1 MAGDFR
7 KINSMIWSD
16 SSWRALPPLEQWL
29 YFALLTNSKTSYV
42 GVLDWR
48 PRKLAGLADG
58 VSGADLEEL
67 AQELQRKRF
76 ILIDE
81 EREEC
86 LVRSFI
92 KHDGVLKNQNLGKS
106 IGRDFAATYSEP
118 IRQVIVHEVQK
129 LVDSA
134 EDDLKAV
141 TNKYSRPFILEILRN
156 PSAPIEQF
164 LDPQSSPTT
173 PQLTPDQR
181 PEGAPGQ
188 TPEGRP
194 EPTPGVGGQ
203 PTGGHPPSPSPSPP
217 SKEGGLGEGL
227 TEASSAEIALIEPE
241 TVGPTVEDFFNQF
254 WEHWP
259 KKMKKPDALKAFKRA
274 VKEKRATPERIVQA
288 AEIYSR
294 SRLPE
299 KRFIP
304 HPATWLNNDQWNDL
318 EAQPVTAAGVGQPT
332 VENPGA
338 FTNWSLDDYR
348 PWASRPHVVE
358 AQERVDDAR
367 SRGEEPTDDDLRT
380 IAGPDGG

>member
-164 LDPQSSPTT
+164 LGPQSSP
-173 PQLTPDQR
+173 PTPDQR
-181 PEGAPGQ
+181 PEGRPTV
-188 TPEGRP
+188 TPESTPKR
-194 EPTPGVGGQ
+194 TPGVGG
-203 PTGGHPPSPSPSPP
+203 PLTGGHPPSPSPSPP

-227 TEASSAEIALIEPE
+227 TEASSHEIALIEPE
-241 TVGPTVEDFFNQF
+241 EAGPSVEDFFDQF

-259 KKMKKPDALKAFKRA
+259 KKVQKPAASRAFKKA
-274 VKEKRATPERIVQA
+274 VKEKRATPKRIVQG
-288 AEIYSR
+288 AEDYSR
-294 SRLPE
+294 SKLPE
-299 KRFIP
+299 KQFIP

-318 EAQPVTAAGVGQPT
+318 EPHAAVSSAPGMPT
-332 VENPGA
+332 VDNPGS

-367 SRGEEPTDDDLRT
+367 SRGEEPIDDDLRI

>member
-58 VSGADLEEL
+58 VSGADLKEL

-156 PSAPIEQF
+156 PSAPIDQF
-164 LDPQSSPTT
+164 LDPQSSSVIPQPT
-173 PQLTPDQR
+173 PGQG
-181 PEGAPGQ
+181 PEGTPTVAPER
-188 TPEGRP
+188 TP

-217 SKEGGLGEGL
+217 SKEGGLGETSRRKPEVSL
-227 TEASSAEIALIEPE
+227 PVHFTPTPSHEAKAKELGVNLQWEFDKFVNHHQARDSRFRNWDQALHGWLKRAAEFNSGRPGPPQPQSSFDPWSGDWNE
-241 TVGPTVEDFFNQF
+241 EDFR
-254 WEHWP
+254 
-259 KKMKKPDALKAFKRA
+259 K
-274 VKEKRATPERIVQA
+274 
-288 AEIYSR
+288 
-294 SRLPE
+294 
-299 KRFIP
+299 
-304 HPATWLNNDQWNDL
+304 
-318 EAQPVTAAGVGQPT
+318 
-332 VENPGA
+332 
-338 FTNWSLDDYR
+338 
-348 PWASRPHVVE
+348 
-358 AQERVDDAR
+358 QE
-367 SRGEEPTDDDLRT
+367 
-380 IAGPDGG
+380 